1 MHYAGTQLPDAI
13 TSVPPSALLTTL
25 GNASPAVL
33 PKPGFEVTHAS
44 IWMDGS
50 NLWRESTEAAVS
62 QIIEAIRL
70 AELRGKSDLLMSN
83 VTPWVKINK
92 GEIFNVPETQERVE
106 KLLVKACARLKREVP
121 EIRLT
126 LRGSEFDIRCYLGRE
141 KPSDHVFEDD
151 WNSDYR

>member
-1 MHYAGTQLPDAI
+1 MQHAGTLPTDAI
-13 TSVPPSALLTTL
+13 TSIPPSVMLS
-25 GNASPAVL
+25 SPRDLSPVVL
-33 PKPGFEVTHAS
+33 PEPSFEVTHSSVRMDAS
-44 IWMDGS
+44 NM
-50 NLWRESTEAAVS
+50 WRESTYSALS

-70 AELRGKSDLLMSN
+70 AELRGKSEMLMSN

-92 GEIFNVPETQERVE
+92 GEIFNVPETLERVE
-106 KLLVKACARLKREVP
+106 ELLVKACARLKRDVP

-151 WNSDYR
+151 WNSDSR